1 MKLLMHIC
9 CGPCTTYPLSV
20 IREEGIEPVGVFFN
34 PNIHPIDEFKR
45 RRENVEKLAQIK
57 GLKVNYFDDFR
68 QPDWENFKG
77 EEGQRCTMCY
87 TVRLEQA
94 AKLAA
99 SEGYDAFTTTL
110 LVSPYQKHEL
120 IKELGEK
127 FAAQYGIKFF
137 YRDFRPGFRQG
148 QKEAKDLGLY
158 RQKYCGCII
167 SLGQR

>member
-94 AKLAA
+94 AKLAS

-127 FAAQYGIKFF
+127 FAAQYGVKFF

>member
-1 MKLLMHIC
+1 MKLLLHIC

-20 IREEGIEPVGVFFN
+20 LREEGIEPVGVFFN
-34 PNIHPIDEFKR
+34 PNIHPVDEFKR

-77 EEGQRCTMCY
+77 EDLARCTMCY
-87 TVRLEQA
+87 TVRLEKA

-99 SEGYDAFTTTL
+99 EGGFDAFTTTL

-127 FAAQYGIKFF
+127 FARQYGTRFY

-167 SLGQR
+167 SLSQR